1 MPDQG
6 LGTGRDNSLMR
17 LVYFTFHIL
26 GIAGGEVG
34 MRHGMIGDIMTFRH
48 KTPNEFGVILHV

>member
-1 MPDQG
+1 
-6 LGTGRDNSLMR
+6 MR

-48 KTPNEFGVILHV
+48 KALNEFRVILHVGTDSKKCRRDAVLS